1 MGNGVV
7 SPGLYKPSKPRVR
20 APVDKHIIGYTG
32 NLPGYQNQIEISYSR
47 IARGIDSGELR
58 PKQIELPAGSM
69 GAMSGKMATV
79 HAKPPPEYK
88 LPGYTGYTPQA
99 KYCFEQRYSS
109 VVDAAHAG

>member
-1 MGNGVV
+1 
-7 SPGLYKPSKPRVR
+7 
-20 APVDKHIIGYTG
+20 
-32 NLPGYQNQIEISYSR
+32 
-47 IARGIDSGELR
+47 
-58 PKQIELPAGSM
+58 M

-109 VVDAAHAG
+109 VVDAAHAGITGGAGYRLMDPNKH